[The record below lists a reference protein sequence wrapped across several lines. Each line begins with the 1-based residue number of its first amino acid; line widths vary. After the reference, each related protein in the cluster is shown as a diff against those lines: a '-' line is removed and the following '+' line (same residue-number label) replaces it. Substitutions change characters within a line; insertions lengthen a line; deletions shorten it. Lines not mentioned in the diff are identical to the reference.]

1 MMVRMGGS
9 LVTTSALS
17 ILSKLVTQATP
28 AMLIYLDT
36 CCFNRPFDD
45 QSQTRIRFETAA
57 KLQLQ
62 QRVRQKKVQLVWSY
76 LLDFEN
82 SQNPF
87 PERVASI
94 LIWRNLAEVR
104 IGETGAVLDRG
115 RSLLAL
121 GIKPFDALHVACAL
135 VARSDLFV
143 TTDDILLRKLRGYP
157 DLATL
162 PPGEAL
168 AKVEHWYED

>member
-1 MMVRMGGS
+1 
-9 LVTTSALS
+9 
-17 ILSKLVTQATP
+17 
-28 AMLIYLDT
+28 MLIYLDT

-45 QSQTRIRFETAA
+45 RSQTRIRFETAA

-62 QRVRQKKVQLVWSY
+62 QRVRQRKVGLVWSY

-87 PERVASI
+87 PERAASI
-94 LIWRNLAEVR
+94 LLWRNLAEVR
-104 IGETGAVLDRG
+104 VGETGPVLDRG
-115 RSLLAL
+115 RSLMAL
-121 GIKPFDALHVACAL
+121 GIKPFDALHVACAM
-135 VARSDLFV
+135 VAGSDLFV

-157 DLATL
+157 DLAAL
-162 PPGEAL
+162 PPGAAL